1 MIGMIGETLATGT
14 GGALSYEERRDLDY
28 YVCDGCGYMAK
39 GDQPVKCPICN
50 KDGSS
55 FKLIDKSIIQAAAK
69 VEGDIEVE
77 VAYDDVQ
84 IQWTSDAK
92 AKLREVPSGYMRRR
106 AKAVIEKSSRKM
118 GLKTITS
125 EFANRV
131 IMEYAE
137 QVSWKDE
144 LLASQKK
151 GEAKPTSEFEWT
163 LEAKQRLERVP
174 EGYMRDCTIS
184 LIEQHARG
192 LGTTAI
198 TLEVANEGIEK
209 AKTTMEEAMKNPAQL
224 QEIVSKLMAGKGAQ
238 NASKD
243 SMVHSPKPNG
253 S

>member
-1 MIGMIGETLATGT
+1 
-14 GGALSYEERRDLDY
+14 
-28 YVCDGCGYMAK
+28 
-39 GDQPVKCPICN
+39 
-50 KDGSS
+50 
-55 FKLIDKSIIQAAAK
+55 
-69 VEGDIEVE
+69 
-77 VAYDDVQ
+77 
-84 IQWTSDAK
+84 
-92 AKLREVPSGYMRRR
+92 MRRR

-151 GEAKPTSEFEWT
+151 EEAKPTSEFEWT